1 MNMRAV
7 KRRRFLPKTRRLF
20 GKTWRVL
27 DERHW
32 VLDEYTGVHKY
43 AYGRARQGGALGVT
57 AGDTVL
63 VLRIADSQSVRR

>member
-1 MNMRAV
+1 MRAV
-7 KRRRFLPKTRRLF
+7 KRRRVSGKTHRLF

-32 VLDEYTGVHKY
+32 VLDEYTGVHEY
-43 AYGRARQGGALGVT
+43 AYGRAHSGAAFGVT
-57 AGDTVL
+57 AGATVF

>member
-1 MNMRAV
+1 MRAV
-7 KRRRFLPKTRRLF
+7 KRRWVSGKTHRLF

-32 VLDEYTGVHKY
+32 VLDEYTGVHKN
-43 AYGRARQGGALGVT
+43 AYGRVRQGAALGVT
-57 AGDTVL
+57 IGGAIL